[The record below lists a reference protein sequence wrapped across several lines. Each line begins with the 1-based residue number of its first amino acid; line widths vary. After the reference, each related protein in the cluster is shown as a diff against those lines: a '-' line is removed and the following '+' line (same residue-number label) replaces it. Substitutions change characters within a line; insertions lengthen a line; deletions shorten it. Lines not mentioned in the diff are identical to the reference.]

1 MAGVCLGRILRDGM
15 GIIRWVFGYLWIFN
29 MPAPL
34 QCRRRLRPASCDP
47 LFDLKLDKA
56 IRGRKNSV
64 ARISRLAKDYSPS
77 VAAALSP
84 DVLVRQPP
92 GTVSMLF
99 HKVPVLQVPRAWRW
113 APLDLH
119 LDVELRPANDGAVA
133 IHAPMRAGITAK
145 LFGPKVRKMGI
156 LPDDVA
162 AVVLLKLQ
170 EGAHLRARIIDAPPP
185 RLRTGRMDMGIF
197 LSIRCKA

>member
-1 MAGVCLGRILRDGM
+1 MPVPFQCGR
-15 GIIRWVFGYLWIFN
+15 N
-29 MPAPL
+29 S
-34 QCRRRLRPASCDP
+34 RLASCEP
-47 LFDLKLDKA
+47 AFDLKLHGA
-56 IRGRKNSV
+56 IRGRKRSKM
-64 ARISRLAKDYSPS
+64 ARISRLAVDHSPS
-77 VAAALSP
+77 VAAPPTP

-99 HKVPVLQVPRAWRW
+99 HKVPVLQVPRAWRR

-133 IHAPMRAGITAK
+133 IHAPMRAGITAR

-156 LPDDVA
+156 LPDNVA

-170 EGAHLRARIIDAPPP
+170 EGAHLRARIVDAPPAG
-185 RLRTGRMDMGIF
+185 LRPGETDMGIF

>member
-1 MAGVCLGRILRDGM
+1 
-15 GIIRWVFGYLWIFN
+15 

-34 QCRRRLRPASCDP
+34 QCRSNLRPASCEP
-47 LFDLKLDKA
+47 LFDLKLHKA
-56 IRGRKNSV
+56 IRGRKSGSM
-64 ARISRLAKDYSPS
+64 ARISRLAVAHSPR
-77 VAAALSP
+77 VAAALAP

-99 HKVPVLQVPRAWRW
+99 YKVPVLHVPRAWRW

-119 LDVELRPANDGAVA
+119 LDVELRPANDGSVA
-133 IHAPMRAGITAK
+133 IHASMRAGVVARF
-145 LFGPKVRKMGI
+145 LGPKVRKMGI

-170 EGAHLRARIIDAPPP
+170 EGARLRARIIDAPPP
-185 RLRTGRMDMGIF
+185 RLRAGEMDMGIF